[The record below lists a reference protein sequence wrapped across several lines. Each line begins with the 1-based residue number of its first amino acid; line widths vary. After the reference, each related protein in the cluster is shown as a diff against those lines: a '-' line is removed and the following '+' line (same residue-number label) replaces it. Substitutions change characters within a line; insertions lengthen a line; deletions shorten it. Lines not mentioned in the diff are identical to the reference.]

1 MTSSKQSF
9 LSCAHSPHFR
19 NHAFI
24 FRIIKYIWKV
34 FIWMGWWGQWQQ
46 WVLGQDYILEIWNYE
61 LSPCDSVN
69 FIKLCVFRDLTDKA
83 WASGSGYC
91 VFRSHLGSHRAR
103 VLYILVEQERT
114 VLIWHLQMSHLQM
127 ITNTLLDLQAKES
140 FSVRKVKDLTEKT
153 VCTLCPHL
161 MTTVQ
166 PVLVFTPHS

>member
-1 MTSSKQSF
+1 MKSIHLNGMMRSMAAVSVRSR
-9 LSCAHSPHFR
+9 LYFR
-19 NHAFI
+19 NMKLWTESMWFS
-24 FRIIKYIWKV
+24 K
-34 FIWMGWWGQWQQ
+34 
-46 WVLGQDYILEIWNYE
+46 
-61 LSPCDSVN
+61 

>member
-1 MTSSKQSF
+1 MKSIHLNGMMRSMAAVSVRSR
-9 LSCAHSPHFR
+9 LYFR
-19 NHAFI
+19 NMKLWTESMWFS
-24 FRIIKYIWKV
+24 K
-34 FIWMGWWGQWQQ
+34 
-46 WVLGQDYILEIWNYE
+46 
-61 LSPCDSVN
+61 

-166 PVLVFTPHS
+166 PVLVFTLHS